1 GAGITLHE
9 SLAAAEAL
17 ADEGIAARV
26 IDLYSVKPIDAAT
39 LVEAAEATGG
49 LVVAEDHWPEGGIRD
64 AVLEVLV
71 DAGANVPVTS
81 LAPTGM
87 PTSGTPAQLLDQAGI
102 DSAHIVVFFLMIR
115 RPPRSTLFPYT
126 PLIPAGARA

>member
-1 GAGITLHE
+1 
-9 SLAAAEAL
+9 
-17 ADEGIAARV
+17 V

-49 LVVAEDHWPEGGIRD
+49 LVVVEDHWPEGGIRD

-102 DSAHIVVFFLMIR
+102 DSAHIAAAA
-115 RPPRSTLFPYT
+115 RSLV
-126 PLIPAGARA
+126 GAKR